1 MNVKGVS
8 PTEFARKT
16 TFQLVRW
23 YMLDQS
29 TSIGRYLLES
39 ILFTAIAW
47 IPTIVG
53 IALRAFFYRLIMK
66 CQGPAVIED
75 GVRLRQPAN
84 IQLGR
89 GVYLDHGVW
98 LHAGYP
104 GIEIGEF
111 SQVMQHVEIRIVN
124 PDHSPNSGVRIGKNC
139 YIAAFTII
147 RGHGGVCIGDHTQ
160 IGPNAKILAVDH
172 VFDPAKPIGE
182 WKLSTKGVW
191 IEDNVW
197 VGSGAVLT
205 DGVHIGR
212 CAVITAGS
220 FVTKDVE
227 PFTLVG
233 GVPARVIKHLETSP
247 LPQMP
252 EMAAVTT

>member
-1 MNVKGVS
+1 MILKGVS
-8 PTEFARKT
+8 PTEFPQKST
-16 TFQLVRW
+16 LQLVRW

-29 TSIGRYLLES
+29 TSVGRYILES
-39 ILFTAIAW
+39 ILFAAIAW

-53 IALRAFFYRLIMK
+53 IALRACFYRLILT
-66 CQGPAVIED
+66 CRGPVVIED
-75 GVRLRQPAN
+75 GVRLRQSAN
-84 IQLGR
+84 IRLGR

-98 LHAGYP
+98 LHAGHP

-111 SQVMQHVEIRIVN
+111 SQVMQHAEIRIVN

-147 RGHGGVCIGDHTQ
+147 RGHGGVYIGDHTQ

-172 VFDPAKPIGE
+172 VFDPTKPIGE
-182 WKLSTKGVW
+182 RGLSTKGIW

-197 VGSGAVLT
+197 IGSGAVLT

-212 CAVITAGS
+212 CAVIAAGS

-227 PFTLVG
+227 PFALVG
-233 GVPARVIKHLETSP
+233 GVPARVIKHLENSP
-247 LPQMP
+247 LPEMR
-252 EMAAVTT
+252 EMAGVAT